1 MNLYYTKS
9 SDNEKYELA
18 YPIIKPS
25 NISWDNGGLYRSS
38 FIKIKD
44 MYYVYYSAMSKEN
57 EKGIG
62 LSYGNN
68 IYDLKG
74 LNTTSIK
81 NS

>member
-1 MNLYYTKS
+1 
-9 SDNEKYELA
+9 
-18 YPIIKPS
+18 
-25 NISWDNGGLYRSS
+25 
-38 FIKIKD
+38 